1 MVAEIDYFE
10 KSKVFFKEG
19 NVSATLE
26 SYEKIINHLH
36 NQKEHKLEILEFLT
50 NILKYCQEN
59 DLIIEEATVLR
70 ALGRTHSKF
79 KNHVEGLKFSY
90 QALKIQK
97 KLGKKQDVAESLEF
111 LAEDLEV
118 SGNYDECV
126 KIFNEAGEI
135 YKDLGKFRK
144 VQDIE
149 KEITRLKAFS
159 ETIIEDEYL
168 MSKFNVDKY

>member
-19 NVSATLE
+19 DVSATLE
-26 SYEKIINHLH
+26 SYKKVIEHLH
-36 NQKEHKLEILEFLT
+36 NQKEHKLEIIEFLT
-50 NILKYCQEN
+50 KIRKYCQEN
-59 DLIIEEATVLR
+59 NLIIEEATVLR

-79 KNHVEGLKFSY
+79 KNHIEGLKFSY

-97 KLGKKQDVAESLEF
+97 KLGKKQDVAESLGF

-118 SGNYDECV
+118 SGNYDECI
-126 KIFNEAGEI
+126 KIFNEASEI
-135 YKDLGKFRK
+135 FKDLGNLRK
-144 VQDIE
+144 VKEIE

-168 MSKFNVDKY
+168 MNKFHVDKY

>member
-19 NVSATLE
+19 DVSATLE
-26 SYEKIINHLH
+26 SYKKVIENLH
-36 NQKEHKLEILEFLT
+36 NQKEHKLEIIEFLT
-50 NILKYCQEN
+50 KIRKYCQEN
-59 DLIIEEATVLR
+59 NLIIEEATVLR

-79 KNHVEGLKFSY
+79 KNHIEGLKFSY

-118 SGNYDECV
+118 SGNYDECI
-126 KIFNEAGEI
+126 KIFNEASEI
-135 YKDLGKFRK
+135 FKDLGNLRK
-144 VQDIE
+144 VKEIE

-168 MSKFNVDKY
+168 MNKFHVDKY

>member
-1 MVAEIDYFE
+1 MVAEIDYFQ
-10 KSKVFFKEG
+10 KSKVFFKQG
-19 NVSATLE
+19 DISATLE
-26 SYEKIINHLH
+26 SYEKVIEHLH
-36 NQKEHKLEILEFLT
+36 TKKEFKIEIIDFLT
-50 NILKYCQEN
+50 KILSFCQEN
-59 DLIIEEATVLR
+59 NLIMEEATVLR

-79 KNHVEGLKFSY
+79 KNHIEGLKFSY

-118 SGNYDECV
+118 SGNYDECI

-135 YKDLGKFRK
+135 YKELGKLRK
-144 VQDIE
+144 VKTIE

-159 ETIIEDEYL
+159 ENILEDEYL
-168 MSKFNVDKY
+168 MNKYHVDKY